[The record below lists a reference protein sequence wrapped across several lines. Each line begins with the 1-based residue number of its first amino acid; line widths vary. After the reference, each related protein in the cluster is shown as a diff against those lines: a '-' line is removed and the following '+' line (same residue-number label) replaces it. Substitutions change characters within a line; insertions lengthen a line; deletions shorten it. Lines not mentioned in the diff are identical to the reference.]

1 MKPKP
6 FAHKTENTYRFLTFA
21 ERLGNVNI
29 DIIHRIDR
37 TACYDEEVETYFY
50 EGLQKWRELNLT
62 EHFGKFYKEVVGKC
76 QSFNQ
81 LVYHQKEIV
90 LSLKS
95 HLQIKHSL
103 AYQPLLDLV
112 VQLARD
118 LQTDFYPNFKDFFLA
133 ITAILETQDT
143 ELLEWAFTALSY
155 LYKYLWRLMVKDMP
169 NIYSLYSTL
178 LAHHK
183 SHIRNFAA
191 ESFTFLMRKVSD
203 EDTLFNLMFLDLGK
217 YPTKAE
223 GVGQLLFEMCKGV
236 RNMFHSCTS
245 KAVRAI
251 LKKLGPVTETE
262 AQLPWHLV
270 AEALRQMVRASAAY
284 VYKDHFGV
292 FWECL
297 QEALLELQDRVSKAP
312 SSDGSDQMERLLQ
325 VYLILVRH
333 ASGSKIGQPEAIC
346 TTILQTL
353 DIPDLSTSCR
363 KVLLEVIAALV
374 LGENVSLPETLVRKS
389 VEKTF
394 ASGFERRLIF
404 DFSGGM
410 FSMKQFEQIFLPT
423 LLEYVENCFLA
434 DEAAAKEEALAI
446 LAKLILNKAP
456 PPTMGSMAIEK
467 YPLTFKAK
475 SLAPRTRQKRT
486 KTGAESEQLLVLG
499 HVLSQIQ
506 LPPSAET
513 GSLSHLWA
521 ALVVLPHLRPMER
534 EKIVPLVTELIDSFF
549 AASSSPESVG
559 KEELF
564 VLCQAVNTLLSLEES
579 SEILQLVPVERVKK
593 LLETFP
599 AEPSV
604 LLLADLYYQRLSLL
618 GCSEPLAEETLMSLF
633 VSLQPNISAG
643 VSKIRLLTIRIL
655 NHFKVQ
661 LPEAME
667 VDGIGE
673 HQSIFATLLQSEL
686 VPATVNDYREKL
698 LHLRKLR
705 HDLVQASIPDGP
717 LHEVPLRYLLSM
729 LYINFSVL
737 WDPVIELIASYA
749 NEMENKMFWKVYYE
763 HLEKA
768 ATRAEK
774 ELQNDFRDKR
784 LRSKVVEKTK
794 MGDVDTL
801 YHEQLEQRT
810 DCRERLDHTNFRFLL
825 WKALAKFPE
834 RVEPRS
840 RELSP
845 LFLRFI
851 SNEYYPADHQ
861 VAPTQD
867 LLKKGDA
874 ASEEEKEEGAAAEGN
889 EGAANG
895 EELPDETVVLG
906 FQKKK
911 TRRAAAKQLI
921 AHLQVFSKFSNP
933 RSLYLES
940 QLYELYLQLLLH
952 PEQDVQKMALECI
965 MTYKHPHILPY
976 KENLQRLLE
985 DKSFKEEIVHFSISE
1000 ENTIVKTA
1008 HRADLFSVLLRIL
1021 YGRMKNK
1028 TGSKTQG
1035 KSASGTRMSIV
1046 LRFLA
1051 GSSSEEVHMFLDLLF
1066 EPVKHFKNGPCH
1078 SAVLRAVED
1087 LDLSRV
1093 IPLGRQHGVFNSLE
1107 LVLKNIGHLASP
1119 YLSEILQILLC
1130 MTATVS
1136 HALQQ
1141 REKIQLRVI
1150 NPLKHLRRLGLK
1162 LIDEFFSEQETYNFS
1177 TDEIDAVF
1185 QGAIWPQ
1192 ITRLASESQYSPTLL
1207 LKLIHTWSKNPR
1219 YFPLL
1224 AKQKPGE
1231 PEYDILSNVFAVLSA
1246 KIMSE
1251 VTASVVMDIAD
1262 NLLNT
1267 PDFEPTDTVSELSV
1281 TGCVYTEITENVDES
1296 ITVGGRLMLPQVPAI
1311 LKYLSR
1317 TMVNVE
1323 KVRKKKYRA
1332 QVSKELSILSRISK
1346 FMKDKEQSSVL
1357 ITLLLPFL
1365 HRSNIVEDTE
1375 IDILVTIQNLLKN
1388 CLEPT
1393 SFLKPLSR
1401 LFSVIQSK
1409 MSRQMLCTVFKTLSD
1424 YDSRLEYITEVVK
1437 LNAFDQRHL
1446 DDINF
1451 DVRLSA
1457 FQKITSRIK
1466 EMETVDIAFLIPVMH
1481 NCFYTLQL
1489 KDMALSDSA
1498 SLCLTTII
1506 HRLAAADVTEAQ
1518 YREVIQRTLLETLRK
1533 GLKNPAESIQ
1543 QEYTTLL
1550 SCLIQTFPNHPEFK
1564 DLVQLSDFNDP
1575 EMDFFENMKHIQIHR
1590 RARALKKLGKR
1601 LTEGKFV
1608 LSSKS
1613 LQNYIMPYATTPI
1626 FDEKMLKHEN
1636 ITTASMELIGA
1647 ICRHLTW
1654 PGYMYYLKFFI
1665 HVLHTGQ
1672 INQKLGV
1679 SLLVI
1684 VLEAFHFDHE
1694 TLEKQMEK
1702 IQSEENAMEV
1712 DVPTEQEPMEV
1723 DPPSEEGKKE
1733 EEEEKGPRPCEA
1745 GESLPG
1751 PAPEISA
1758 PEISAPE
1765 TSAPETSAPETS
1777 APETSA
1783 PEISAPETSAPEPE
1797 EGLQVL
1803 PGLPKS
1809 KQELECLVKQIHK
1822 TINSSVLPKLHK
1834 CLSATTKREEEHK
1847 LIKSKVVNDE
1857 EIVRIPLAFAMVK
1870 LMQSLPQE
1878 VMEAN
1883 LPSILLKVCTL
1894 LRNRAQEIRDVARN
1908 TLTKIIETL
1917 GVHYLQYILKEL
1929 QSTLVRGYQVHVL
1942 TFTVYILLKGLAN
1955 SLKVGE
1961 LDPCLDIMIGIFNHE
1976 LFGSVAEEKEV
1987 KGIISKVMEARRS
2000 KSYDSYEIL
2009 GRFVGKDQVTKLI
2022 LPLKEILQ
2030 NTTSLKLARK
2040 VHEALRRIVAGL
2052 IVNAGMTAE
2061 CVLLLGHGLISENL
2075 PLLTEKERSQAE
2087 PLPDPRLPP
2096 QSCLLLPPT
2105 PSRGGP
2111 KAAVSRRTNM
2121 HILVEAGL
2129 RLLHMSLKRSKV
2141 NSSDERVLEM
2151 LDPFTSLLIDCLK
2164 SRDAKVITGAL
2175 QSLIWVLK
2183 FPLPSVTK
2191 NSEKLTKQLF
2201 LLLKDYA
2208 RLGAARGQNFHLVV
2222 NCFKC
2227 MTFLVKKVKCHKI
2240 TERQLQVLLAYA
2252 EEDIY
2257 DSSRQATAFGLLKAI
2272 LSRKLMVPEID
2283 DVMKKVS
2290 QFAITGQSEPVRVQ
2304 CRQVYLK
2311 YLLDYP
2317 IGTKL
2322 KSNLEFMLAQLN
2334 YDYEAGRESA
2344 LEMIAHLF
2352 ETFPQGLLHENC
2364 GLFFVPLCLMMIND
2378 NSAKCKRMASMAIK
2392 LLLTKVSLEDKDLM
2406 YVLVA
2411 KWFGSQKSLQ
2421 KRLAAQTCGLFV
2433 EAEGPAFERR
2443 FATVLPVIEREL
2455 EPSQLRDLIEETD
2468 EKASDRLLFGF
2479 LILITK
2485 LIKESNFLQLTKYP
2499 ESLNNIWSHIQTHL
2513 SHPHS
2518 WVWLT
2523 SAQIFGLLF
2532 ASCKPEDLI
2541 KRWAA
2546 QQSKKKQSGPV
2557 AINFLTKDLDH
2568 KMKRL
2573 ALAFCFQLQSKFLD
2587 MSLGEQ
2593 IVKNLLFVAKVIYLL
2608 VLHAAEKEQAPEET
2622 GEAAAPETSQAASSE
2637 EGAGRSEEAPDNE
2650 NEAAGSAEKAG
2661 AEEELGRPANL
2672 FWLIHKLSVM
2682 AKREAAYSPKNPL
2695 KRTCIFKFLGALAL
2709 DLGPDKVRPFLPMI
2723 LAPLFRELNSTYSE
2737 QDPSLKNL
2745 SQEILELL
2753 KKMVGLEAFSLA
2765 FASVQKRARDK
2776 RALRLRRKAMQFVT
2790 NPDIAAKKKMKKHK
2804 NKSEA
2809 KKRKIEFLR
2818 PGYKAKRPRSQG
2830 LRDLAM
2836 VE

>member
-37 TACYDEEVETYFY
+37 TASYDEEVETYFY

-62 EHFGKFYKEVVGKC
+62 EHFGKFYKEVAGKC

-81 LVYHQKEIV
+81 LVYHQSEIV
-90 LSLKS
+90 LSLKT

-143 ELLEWAFTALSY
+143 ELLEWAFTSLSY

-183 SHIRNFAA
+183 PHIRNFAA

-203 EDTLFNLMFLDLGK
+203 QDSLFNLMFLDLGTH
-217 YPTKAE
+217 PTKVE

-236 RNMFHSCTS
+236 RNMFHSCAS
-245 KAVRAI
+245 KAIRVI
-251 LKKLGPVTETE
+251 LRKLGPVTETR
-262 AQLPWHLV
+262 AQLPWDLV
-270 AEALRQMVRASAAY
+270 AEALRQMVKSSATY

-297 QEALLELQDRVSKAP
+297 QESLLELQEKMSKP
-312 SSDGSDQMERLLQ
+312 RGLGGSDQMEKLLQ
-325 VYLILVRH
+325 TYLILVRH
-333 ASGSKIGQPEAIC
+333 ASGSKVAQPEVVC
-346 TTILQTL
+346 TVILQTF
-353 DIPDLSTSCR
+353 DIPGLSRSCC
-363 KVLLEVIAALV
+363 KTLLEVISALA
-374 LGENVSLPETLVRKS
+374 LGENVSLPETLIRKT

-394 ASGFERRLIF
+394 ESGYERSLIF
-404 DFSGGM
+404 DFSRGM
-410 FSMKQFEQIFLPT
+410 FAMKQFEQLVLPT
-423 LLEYVENCFLA
+423 FLEYVENCFLA
-434 DEAAAKEEALAI
+434 DDDAARDEALAI

-456 PPTMGSMAIEK
+456 PPTVGSMAIEK
-467 YPLTFKAK
+467 YPLTFKAR
-475 SLAPRTRQKRT
+475 LVGPRTRQKKTRT
-486 KTGAESEQLLVLG
+486 NGEAEPLPVLC
-499 HVLSQIQ
+499 HVLSLIQ
-506 LPPSAET
+506 SPPNREAAA
-513 GSLSHLWA
+513 LSGPWA

-534 EKIVPLVTELIDSFF
+534 DNIVPLVTRFIDFFF
-549 AASSSPESVG
+549 AGIAEGSVG
-559 KEELF
+559 KGELF
-564 VLCQAVNTLLSLEES
+564 VLCQAINTLLSLEES
-579 SEILQLVPVERVKK
+579 SEILHLVPVERVKK

-599 AEPSV
+599 EEPSV
-604 LLLADLYYQRLSLL
+604 LLLADLYYQRLSLF
-618 GCSEPLAEETLMSLF
+618 GCKEPLAEETLMSLF
-633 VSLQPNISAG
+633 VSLHANISTG

-661 LPEAME
+661 LPKAME
-667 VDGIGE
+667 IDEIGE
-673 HQSIFATLLQSEL
+673 HQSIFATLLQAEL

-705 HDLVQASIPDGP
+705 HDLVQASIPNGP

-729 LYINFSVL
+729 LYINFSAL
-737 WDPVIELIASYA
+737 WDPVIELIISHA
-749 NEMENKMFWKVYYE
+749 NEMENKVFWKVYYE
-763 HLEKA
+763 HLERA

-774 ELQNDFRDKR
+774 ELQNDSRDKH
-784 LRSKVVEKTK
+784 LRDKGGEKIGT
-794 MGDVDTL
+794 GDVSAL

-867 LLKKGDA
+867 LLKKGSA
-874 ASEEEKEEGAAAEGN
+874 ALEEEKEEGAPAEGD
-889 EGAANG
+889 EGAVDG
-895 EELPDETVVLG
+895 EDLADETVVLG
-906 FQKKK
+906 FPKKK

-921 AHLQVFSKFSNP
+921 AHLQVFSKFLNP

-952 PEQDVQKMALECI
+952 PEQDVQKIALECI

-985 DKSFKEEIVHFSISE
+985 DKNFKEEIVHFSISE
-1000 ENTIVKTA
+1000 ENTIVKKA

-1051 GSSSEEVHMFLDLLF
+1051 GSSPEEVHMFLDLLF
-1066 EPVKHFKNGPCH
+1066 EPVKHFKNGACL
-1078 SAVLRAVED
+1078 SAVLQAVED

-1107 LVLKNIGHLASP
+1107 LVLRNIGHLVSP

-1136 HALQQ
+1136 HALQH
-1141 REKIQLRVI
+1141 REKVQLRVI
-1150 NPLKHLRRLGLK
+1150 NPLKNLRRLGLK
-1162 LIDEFFSEQETYNFS
+1162 LLDEFFSEQESYNFS
-1177 TDEIDAVF
+1177 TEEIDAVF
-1185 QGAIWPQ
+1185 HGAVWPQ
-1192 ITRLASESQYSPTLL
+1192 VTRLVSESQYSPTLL

-1224 AKQKPGE
+1224 AKQKPGD
-1231 PEYDILSNVFAVLSA
+1231 PECDILKNVFAVLSA
-1246 KIMSE
+1246 RFMSE
-1251 VTASVVMDIAD
+1251 ATASVVMDIAD
-1262 NLLNT
+1262 NLLNI
-1267 PDFEPTDTVSELSV
+1267 PDFEPTDTVSNLTV

-1296 ITVGGRLMLPQVPAI
+1296 ITLGGRLMLPQVPTI
-1311 LKYLSR
+1311 LQYLSR

-1365 HRSNIVEDTE
+1365 HRSNIAEDTE
-1375 IDILVTIQNLLKN
+1375 IDILVTVQNLLKN
-1388 CLEPT
+1388 CHDPA
-1393 SFLKPLSR
+1393 SFLKPLSK
-1401 LFSVIQSK
+1401 LFSVIQNK
-1409 MSRQMLCTVFKTLSD
+1409 MSRQMLCTAFQTLSD
-1424 YDSRLEYITEVVK
+1424 YESGLEYITEVVK

-1451 DVRLSA
+1451 DVRLST
-1457 FQKITSRIK
+1457 FQKITSYIK
-1466 EMETVDIAFLIPVMH
+1466 EMETVDITYLVPVMH

-1498 SLCLTTII
+1498 SLCLTSII
-1506 HRLAAADVTEAQ
+1506 HRLSAPDVSEAQ
-1518 YREVIQRTLLETLRK
+1518 YREVIHCILLENLRK
-1533 GLKNPAESIQ
+1533 GLKSPTESIQ

-1601 LTEGKFV
+1601 LTEGKIV

-1647 ICRHLTW
+1647 ICRHLSW
-1654 PGYMYYLKFFI
+1654 PGYMYYLKYFI

-1679 SLLVI
+1679 SLLVT

-1702 IQSEENAMEV
+1702 IQNEENDMEV
-1712 DVPTEQEPMEV
+1712 DVPAEHEAMEL
-1723 DPPSEEGKKE
+1723 DHPSEEEKEKE
-1733 EEEEKGPRPCEA
+1733 EEERRKNLSEA
-1745 GESLPG
+1745 AKDLPG
-1751 PAPEISA
+1751 PVPESSA
-1758 PEISAPE
+1758 AEPKDSA
-1765 TSAPETSAPETS
+1765 
-1777 APETSA
+1777 
-1783 PEISAPETSAPEPE
+1783 
-1797 EGLQVL
+1797 QVFS
-1803 PGLPKS
+1803 GLPKS
-1809 KQELECLVKQIHK
+1809 RAELENLIKQIHK
-1822 TINSSVLPKLHK
+1822 TITSSILPKLHK

-1870 LMQSLPQE
+1870 LMQSLPQG

-1894 LRNRAQEIRDVARN
+1894 LRNRAQEIRDVSRN

-1929 QSTLVRGYQVHVL
+1929 QTTLVRGYQVHVL
-1942 TFTVYILLKGLAN
+1942 TFTIYILLKGLAG

-1961 LDPCLDIMIGIFNHE
+1961 LDPCLDIMIGVFNHE

-2009 GRFVGKDQVTKLI
+2009 GKFVGKDQVTKLI
-2022 LPLKEILQ
+2022 LPLKEVLQ
-2030 NTTSLKLARK
+2030 STTSLKLARK

-2052 IVNAGMTAE
+2052 IANEDMTAE
-2061 CVLLLGHGLISENL
+2061 AILLLSYGLVSENL
-2075 PLLTEKERSQAE
+2075 PLLTEKEKIQAE
-2087 PLPDPRLPP
+2087 LPPDPRLPP
-2096 QSCLLLPPT
+2096 KSCLLLPPT
-2105 PSRGGP
+2105 PSRGGQ
-2111 KAAVSRRTNM
+2111 KASVSRRTNM
-2121 HILVEAGL
+2121 HIFVESGL

-2141 NSSDERVLEM
+2141 NSSDEHVLEM
-2151 LDPFTSLLIDCLK
+2151 LDPFTPLLIDCLK

-2183 FPLPSVTK
+2183 FPLPSIVK

-2208 RLGAARGQNFHLVV
+2208 RLGAAKGQNFHLVV

-2227 MTFLVKKVKCHKI
+2227 VTILVKKVKSYKI
-2240 TERQLQVLLAYA
+2240 TEKQLQVLLAYA

-2311 YLLDYP
+2311 YILDYP
-2317 IGTKL
+2317 IGSKL

-2378 NSAKCKRMASMAIK
+2378 NSAKCKKMASMAIK
-2392 LLLTKVSLEDKDLM
+2392 LLLSKVSLENKDLM
-2406 YVLVA
+2406 YVLVV

-2433 EAEGPAFERR
+2433 EAEGVAFERR
-2443 FATVLPVIEREL
+2443 FGTVLPVIEKEL

-2479 LILITK
+2479 LTLITK
-2485 LIKESNFLQLTKYP
+2485 LIKESNFLQLTKHP
-2499 ESLNNIWSHIQTHL
+2499 ESLNNIWSHIQSHL

-2532 ASCKPEDLI
+2532 ASCKPEELI
-2541 KRWAA
+2541 KRWAT
-2546 QQSKKKQSGPV
+2546 QKSEKKQSGPV
-2557 AINFLTKDLDH
+2557 AINFLTKDLDQ

-2573 ALAFCFQLQSKFLD
+2573 ALAFCYQLQSKFLD
-2587 MSLGEQ
+2587 QSLGEQ

-2608 VLHAAEKEQAPEET
+2608 VLHAEEKKSASEENVEASAPEMSQTAGCEEDA
-2622 GEAAAPETSQAASSE
+2622 GPAQEASN
-2637 EGAGRSEEAPDNE
+2637 DE
-2650 NEAAGSAEKAG
+2650 NEAAGTEEKAG
-2661 AEEELGRPANL
+2661 AEAEQGRPANL
-2672 FWLIHKLSVM
+2672 FWLIHKLSIM

-2695 KRTCIFKFLGALAL
+2695 KRTCIFKFLGALAI

-2765 FASVQKRARDK
+2765 FASVQKRAREK
-2776 RALRLRRKAMQFVT
+2776 RALRIKRKALQFVT

-2818 PGYKAKRPRSQG
+2818 PGYKAKRQRSHG
-2830 LRDLAM
+2830 LRDLAI

>member
-6 FAHKTENTYRFLTFA
+6 FAHKSENTYRFLTFA

-37 TACYDEEVETYFY
+37 TASYDEEVETYFY

-81 LVYHQKEIV
+81 LVYHQSEIV
-90 LSLKS
+90 LSLKT

-143 ELLEWAFTALSY
+143 ELLEWAFTSLSY
-155 LYKYLWRLMVKDMP
+155 LYKYLWKLMVKDMP

-183 SHIRNFAA
+183 LHIRNFAA

-203 EDTLFNLMFLDLGK
+203 QDSLFNLMFLDLGK
-217 YPTKAE
+217 HPTKVE

-236 RNMFHSCTS
+236 RNMFHSCAS
-245 KAVRAI
+245 KAIKII
-251 LKKLGPVTETE
+251 LRKLGPVTETK
-262 AQLPWHLV
+262 AQLPWELV
-270 AEALRQMVRASAAY
+270 AEALRQMVKSSAAF
-284 VYKDHFGV
+284 VYKDHFGM

-297 QEALLELQDRVSKAP
+297 QESLLELQDKMSKP
-312 SSDGSDQMERLLQ
+312 HSPGGSDQMERLLQ
-325 VYLILVRH
+325 TYLILVRH
-333 ASGSKIGQPEAIC
+333 ASGSKVAQPEAVC
-346 TTILQTL
+346 TIILQTF
-353 DIPDLSTSCR
+353 DISGLSTSCH
-363 KVLLEVIAALV
+363 KTLLEVISALV
-374 LGENVSLPETLVRKS
+374 LGENVSLPEALIRKT
-389 VEKTF
+389 VQKTF
-394 ASGFERRLIF
+394 ESGFERRLIF
-404 DFSGGM
+404 DFSRGV
-410 FSMKQFEQIFLPT
+410 FAMKQFEQLFLPT
-423 LLEYVENCFLA
+423 FLEYVESCFLA
-434 DEAAAKEEALAI
+434 DDDAARDEALAI

-456 PPTMGSMAIEK
+456 PPTVGSMAIEK
-467 YPLTFKAK
+467 YPLTFKARPVG
-475 SLAPRTRQKRT
+475 PRTRQKKTRT
-486 KTGAESEQLLVLG
+486 GGEVEQQSVLG
-499 HVLSQIQ
+499 HVLSLIR
-506 LPPSAET
+506 LPPST
-513 GSLSHLWA
+513 GAVSLCRPWA
-521 ALVVLPHLRPMER
+521 AFVVLPHLRPMET
-534 EKIVPLVTELIDSFF
+534 ENIVPLVTRFIDSTF
-549 AASSSPESVG
+549 AAIDEGSIG
-559 KEELF
+559 KGDLF
-564 VLCQAVNTLLSLEES
+564 VLCQAISALLSLEAS
-579 SEILQLVPVERVKK
+579 SEILQLVPVERVKN
-593 LLETFP
+593 LLEMLP
-599 AEPSV
+599 EEPSV
-604 LLLADLYYQRLSLL
+604 LLLADLYYQRLSLF
-618 GCSEPLAEETLMSLF
+618 GCKEPLAEETLMSLF
-633 VSLQPNISAG
+633 VNLQANISTG

-661 LPEAME
+661 LPEAMQD
-667 VDGIGE
+667 DGIGG
-673 HQSIFATLLQSEL
+673 HQSIFATLLQAEL

-705 HDLVQASIPDGP
+705 HDLVQASIPTGP

-729 LYINFSVL
+729 LYINFSAL
-737 WDPVIELIASYA
+737 WDPVIELIASHA
-749 NEMENKMFWKVYYE
+749 NEMENKAFWKVYYE
-763 HLEKA
+763 HLERA

-774 ELQNDFRDKR
+774 ELQNDSRDKH
-784 LRSKVVEKTK
+784 LRDKGGEKMET
-794 MGDVDTL
+794 GDVGSL
-801 YHEQLEQRT
+801 YHEQLEHRT

-867 LLKKGDA
+867 LLKRGSVA
-874 ASEEEKEEGAAAEGN
+874 PEEEREEGTPVEGD
-889 EGAANG
+889 EGAVDG
-895 EELPDETVVLG
+895 EDLADETVVLG
-906 FQKKK
+906 FRKKK

-952 PEQDVQKMALECI
+952 PEQDVQKIALECI

-1000 ENTIVKTA
+1000 GNTIVKTA

-1051 GSSSEEVHMFLDLLF
+1051 GSLPEEVHMFLDLLF
-1066 EPVKHFKNGPCH
+1066 EPVKHFRNGPCH
-1078 SAVLRAVED
+1078 SAVLQAVED

-1107 LVLKNIGHLASP
+1107 LVLKNIGHLVSP

-1141 REKIQLRVI
+1141 REKVQLRVI
-1150 NPLKHLRRLGLK
+1150 NPLKNLRRLGLK
-1162 LIDEFFSEQETYNFS
+1162 LVDEFFSEQESYNFS
-1177 TDEIDAVF
+1177 AEEIDAVF
-1185 QGAIWPQ
+1185 QGAVWPQ

-1231 PEYDILSNVFAVLSA
+1231 PEYDILNNVFAVLSA

-1251 VTASVVMDIAD
+1251 ATASVVMDIAD
-1262 NLLNT
+1262 SLLNM
-1267 PDFEPTDTVSELSV
+1267 PDFEPTGTVSSLTV
-1281 TGCVYTEITENVDES
+1281 TGCVYTEITDNVDES
-1296 ITVGGRLMLPQVPAI
+1296 ITLGGRLMLPQVPAI
-1311 LKYLSR
+1311 LQYLSR
-1317 TMVNVE
+1317 SMVNVE

-1365 HRSNIVEDTE
+1365 HRSNIAEDTE
-1375 IDILVTIQNLLKN
+1375 VDILVTIQNLLKN
-1388 CLEPT
+1388 CHNPS

-1401 LFSVIQSK
+1401 LFSVIQNK
-1409 MSRQMLCTVFKTLSD
+1409 MSRQMLCTVFQTLSD
-1424 YDSRLEYITEVVK
+1424 YESGLEYITEVVK

-1457 FQKITSRIK
+1457 FQKITSYIK
-1466 EMETVDIAFLIPVMH
+1466 EMETVDVTYLAPVMH

-1498 SLCLTTII
+1498 SLCLTSII
-1506 HRLAAADVTEAQ
+1506 HRLAAPDVREAQ
-1518 YREVIQRTLLETLRK
+1518 YREVIQRTLLENLRK
-1533 GLKNPAESIQ
+1533 GLKSPTESIQ

-1550 SCLIQTFPNHPEFK
+1550 SCLIQTFPTHPEFK
-1564 DLVQLSDFNDP
+1564 DLVQLSDFSDP

-1601 LTEGKFV
+1601 LMEGKMV

-1647 ICRHLTW
+1647 ICRHLSW
-1654 PGYMYYLKFFI
+1654 PGYMYYLKYFI

-1679 SLLVI
+1679 SLLVT

-1702 IQSEENAMEV
+1702 IQNEESAMEV
-1712 DVPTEQEPMEV
+1712 DVPAEHEAMEL
-1723 DPPSEEGKKE
+1723 DHTSEEEKEKE
-1733 EEEEKGPRPCEA
+1733 EEQQRKSLSEA
-1745 GESLPG
+1745 DENLPG
-1751 PAPEISA
+1751 LAPEASA
-1758 PEISAPE
+1758 A
-1765 TSAPETSAPETS
+1765 
-1777 APETSA
+1777 
-1783 PEISAPETSAPEPE
+1783 EPE
-1797 EGLQVL
+1797 DGALVFS
-1803 PGLPKS
+1803 GLPKS
-1809 KQELECLVKQIHK
+1809 KEELENLIQQIHK
-1822 TINSSVLPKLHK
+1822 TVTSSILPKLHK

-1857 EIVRIPLAFAMVK
+1857 EIVRVPLAFAMVR
-1870 LMQSLPQE
+1870 LMQSLPQV

-1929 QSTLVRGYQVHVL
+1929 QTTLVRGYQVHVL
-1942 TFTVYILLKGLAN
+1942 TFTIYILLKGLAS

-1961 LDPCLDIMIGIFNHE
+1961 LDPCLDIMIGVFNHE

-2009 GRFVGKDQVTKLI
+2009 GKFVGKNQVTKLI
-2022 LPLKEILQ
+2022 LPLKEVLQ
-2030 NTTSLKLARK
+2030 STTSLKLARK

-2052 IVNAGMTAE
+2052 IANEEMTAE
-2061 CVLLLGHGLISENL
+2061 SILLLSYGLISENL
-2075 PLLTEKERSQAE
+2075 PLLTEKEKSHTE
-2087 PLPDPRLPP
+2087 PPPDPRLPP

-2105 PSRGGP
+2105 PSRGGQ
-2111 KAAVSRRTNM
+2111 KAAVSRQTNM
-2121 HILVEAGL
+2121 HIFVESGL

-2141 NSSDERVLEM
+2141 NSSDEHALEM
-2151 LDPFTSLLIDCLK
+2151 LDPFTPLLIDCLK

-2183 FPLPSVTK
+2183 FPLPSIAE

-2208 RLGAARGQNFHLVV
+2208 RLGAAKGQNFHLVV

-2227 MTFLVKKVKCHKI
+2227 VTILVKKVKSYKI
-2240 TERQLQVLLAYA
+2240 TEKQLQVLLAYA

-2257 DSSRQATAFGLLKAI
+2257 DTSRQATAFGLLKAI

-2311 YLLDYP
+2311 YILDYP
-2317 IGTKL
+2317 IGSKL

-2378 NSAKCKRMASMAIK
+2378 NSTKCKRMASMAIK
-2392 LLLTKVSLEDKDLM
+2392 LLLSKVSLENKDLM
-2406 YVLVA
+2406 YVLVL

-2433 EAEGPAFERR
+2433 EAEGVAFERR
-2443 FATVLPVIEREL
+2443 FGTVLPVIEREL

-2479 LILITK
+2479 LTLITK
-2485 LIKESNFLQLTKYP
+2485 LIKESNFLQLTKHP
-2499 ESLNNIWSHIQTHL
+2499 ESLNNIWNHIQSHL

-2532 ASCKPEDLI
+2532 ASCKPEELI

-2546 QQSKKKQSGPV
+2546 QKSEKKQSGPV
-2557 AINFLTKDLDH
+2557 AINFLTRDLDQ

-2573 ALAFCFQLQSKFLD
+2573 ALAFCCQLQSKFLD
-2587 MSLGEQ
+2587 QSLGEQ

-2608 VLHAAEKEQAPEET
+2608 ALHAEEKKGASEENVEAP
-2622 GEAAAPETSQAASSE
+2622 APETSQAASQT
-2637 EGAGRSEEAPDNE
+2637 GGGKGDAGQAEEASDGE
-2650 NEAAGSAEKAG
+2650 GEAAGTEEKAG
-2661 AEEELGRPANL
+2661 TEEEQDRPANL
-2672 FWLIHKLSVM
+2672 YWLIHKLSIM

-2695 KRTCIFKFLGALAL
+2695 KRTCVFKFLGALAI
-2709 DLGPDKVRPFLPMI
+2709 DLGPAKVRPFLPMI

-2765 FASVQKRARDK
+2765 FASVQKRAREK
-2776 RALRLRRKAMQFVT
+2776 RALRIRRKALQFVT
-2790 NPDIAAKKKMKKHK
+2790 NPDVAAKKKMKKHK

-2809 KKRKIEFLR
+2809 KKRKIESLR
-2818 PGYKAKRPRSQG
+2818 PGYKAKRQRSHG

>member
-37 TACYDEEVETYFY
+37 TGSYDEEVETYFY

-90 LSLKS
+90 QSLKT
-95 HLQIKHSL
+95 HLQIRHSL

-143 ELLEWAFTALSY
+143 ELLEWAFTSLSY

-169 NIYSLYSTL
+169 DIYSLYSTL

-183 SHIRNFAA
+183 PHIRNFAA

-203 EDTLFNLMFLDLGK
+203 QDSLFNLMFLDLGNH
-217 YPTKAE
+217 PTKVE

-236 RNMFHSCTS
+236 RNMFHSCAS
-245 KAVRAI
+245 KAIKVI
-251 LKKLGPVTETE
+251 LRKLGPVTETKT
-262 AQLPWHLV
+262 QLPWDLV
-270 AEALRQMVRASAAY
+270 AGALRQMVKSSAAY

-297 QEALLELQDRVSKAP
+297 QESLLELQEKMAKSRGS
-312 SSDGSDQMERLLQ
+312 GRSDQMERLLQ
-325 VYLILVRH
+325 IYLILVRH
-333 ASGSKIGQPEAIC
+333 ASGSKVAQPEGVC
-346 TTILQTL
+346 TIILQTFS
-353 DIPDLSTSCR
+353 IPGLSTSCR
-363 KVLLEVIAALV
+363 KTLLEVISALA
-374 LGENVSLPETLVRKS
+374 LGENVSLPETLVRKTI
-389 VEKTF
+389 EKTF
-394 ASGFERRLIF
+394 ESGFERRLIF
-404 DFSGGM
+404 DFSKVM
-410 FSMKQFEQIFLPT
+410 FTMKQFEQLFLPT
-423 LLEYVENCFLA
+423 FLEYVENCFLT
-434 DEAAAKEEALAI
+434 DDDAAKDEALAI

-456 PPTMGSMAIEK
+456 PPTIGSMAIEK
-467 YPLTFKAK
+467 YPLIFKARPMG
-475 SLAPRTRQKRT
+475 PRTRQKKTRT
-486 KTGAESEQLLVLG
+486 TGELEQLPVLG
-499 HVLSQIQ
+499 HILSLLQ
-506 LPPSAET
+506 LPVNRGTSA
-513 GSLSHLWA
+513 SLSCPWA
-521 ALVVLPHLRPMER
+521 ALVVLPHLRPMEK
-534 EKIVPLVTELIDSFF
+534 ENLVPLVTKFIDSFF
-549 AASSSPESVG
+549 AAVDEGSIG
-559 KEELF
+559 KGDFF
-564 VLCQAVNTLLSLEES
+564 VLCQAVNALLSLEES
-579 SEILQLVPVERVKK
+579 SKILQLVPVERVKK
-593 LLETFP
+593 MLEMFP
-599 AEPSV
+599 VEPSV
-604 LLLADLYYQRLSLL
+604 LLLADLYYQRLSLF
-618 GCSEPLAEETLMSLF
+618 GCKEPLSEENLMSLF
-633 VSLQPNISAG
+633 VNLQANISTG
-643 VSKIRLLTIRIL
+643 VSKIRLLTLRIL
-655 NHFKVQ
+655 NHFEVE
-661 LPEAME
+661 LPAAVED
-667 VDGIGE
+667 DGLGE
-673 HQSIFATLLQSEL
+673 HQSIFATLLQAEL

-705 HDLVQASIPDGP
+705 HDLVQASIPNGP

-729 LYINFSVL
+729 LYINFSAL
-737 WDPVIELIASYA
+737 WDPVIELIASHA
-749 NEMENKMFWKVYYE
+749 NEMENKEFWKVYYE
-763 HLEKA
+763 HLERA

-774 ELQNDFRDKR
+774 ELQTDSRDKHFRDKG
-784 LRSKVVEKTK
+784 VEKTGA
-794 MGDVDTL
+794 GDVGAL

-851 SNEYYPADHQ
+851 NNEYYPADHQ
-861 VAPTQD
+861 IAPTQD
-867 LLKKGDA
+867 LLKKGTA
-874 ASEEEKEEGAAAEGN
+874 ASEEEREEGSPV
-889 EGAANG
+889 EGAKGAG
-895 EELPDETVVLG
+895 EEEELADDTVVLG

-921 AHLQVFSKFSNP
+921 AHLQVFSKFLNP

-940 QLYELYLQLLLH
+940 QLYDLYLQLLLH
-952 PEQDVQKMALECI
+952 PEQDVQKIALECI

-1051 GSSSEEVHMFLDLLF
+1051 GSSPEEVHMFLDLLF
-1066 EPVKHFKNGPCH
+1066 EPVKHFRNGPCH
-1078 SAVLRAVED
+1078 SAVLQAVQD

-1107 LVLKNIGHLASP
+1107 LVLKNIGHLISP
-1119 YLSEILQILLC
+1119 YLPEILQILLC

-1136 HALQQ
+1136 HILHQ
-1141 REKIQLRVI
+1141 REKVQLRVI
-1150 NPLKHLRRLGLK
+1150 NPLKNLRRLGLK
-1162 LIDEFFSEQETYNFS
+1162 LVDEFFSEQESYDFS
-1177 TDEIDAVF
+1177 TEEIDAVF
-1185 QGAIWPQ
+1185 QGAVWPQ

-1224 AKQKPGE
+1224 AKQKPGD
-1231 PEYDILSNVFAVLSA
+1231 PEYDILKNVFAVLST
-1246 KIMSE
+1246 KIISE
-1251 VTASVVMDIAD
+1251 TTASVVMDIAD
-1262 NLLNT
+1262 NLLNI
-1267 PDFEPTDTVSELSV
+1267 PDFEPTDTVSNLTV
-1281 TGCVYTEITENVDES
+1281 TGCVYTEITENIDES
-1296 ITVGGRLMLPQVPAI
+1296 ISLGGRLMLPQVPTI
-1311 LKYLSR
+1311 LQYLSR

-1323 KVRKKKYRA
+1323 KVKKKKYRA
-1332 QVSKELSILSRISK
+1332 QLSKELSILSRISK
-1346 FMKDKEQSSVL
+1346 FMKDKEQSSLL

-1365 HRSNIVEDTE
+1365 HRSNIAEDTE
-1375 IDILVTIQNLLKN
+1375 NDILVTVQNLLKN
-1388 CLEPT
+1388 CQDPT

-1409 MSRQMLCTVFKTLSD
+1409 MSRQMLCSVFQTLCD
-1424 YDSRLEYITEVVK
+1424 YESGLEYIAEVVK
-1437 LNAFDQRHL
+1437 LNAFEQKHL

-1451 DVRLSA
+1451 TVRLSA
-1457 FQKITSRIK
+1457 FQEITSYIK
-1466 EMETVDIAFLIPVMH
+1466 QMETVDITYLIPVMH

-1498 SLCLTTII
+1498 SQCLMSII
-1506 HRLAAADVTEAQ
+1506 HRLAAPDVTEPQ
-1518 YREVIQRTLLETLRK
+1518 YREVIQRTLLENLRR
-1533 GLKNPAESIQ
+1533 GLKSPTESIQ

-1550 SCLIQTFPNHPEFK
+1550 SCLIETFPNHPEFK
-1564 DLVQLSDFNDP
+1564 DLVQLSDFSDR

-1601 LTEGKFV
+1601 LMEGRIV

-1647 ICRHLTW
+1647 ICRHLSW
-1654 PGYMYYLKFFI
+1654 AGYMYYLKYFI
-1665 HVLHTGQ
+1665 HVLYTGQ

-1679 SLLVI
+1679 SLLVT

-1702 IQSEENAMEV
+1702 IKNEENAMEV
-1712 DVPTEQEPMEV
+1712 DVPLEHEAMEL
-1723 DPPSEEGKKE
+1723 DQTNEEEKE
-1733 EEEEKGPRPCEA
+1733 EEEEKKKNLFDASEGLAMEA
-1745 GESLPG
+1745 
-1751 PAPEISA
+1751 SA
-1758 PEISAPE
+1758 M
-1765 TSAPETSAPETS
+1765 
-1777 APETSA
+1777 
-1783 PEISAPETSAPEPE
+1783 EPE
-1797 EGLQVL
+1797 DVTQAFS
-1803 PGLPKS
+1803 GLPQNKE
-1809 KQELECLVKQIHK
+1809 ELENLIKQIHK
-1822 TINSSVLPKLHK
+1822 TITSSILPKLHK

-1870 LMQSLPQE
+1870 LMQSLPQG

-1929 QSTLVRGYQVHVL
+1929 QTTLVRGYQVHVL
-1942 TFTVYILLKGLAN
+1942 TFTIYILLKGLAS

-1961 LDPCLDIMIGIFNHE
+1961 LDPCLDIMIAVFNHE

-2009 GRFVGKDQVTKLI
+2009 GKFVGKDQVTKLI

-2030 NTTSLKLARK
+2030 STTSLKLARK

-2052 IVNAGMTAE
+2052 IANEEMTAE
-2061 CVLLLGHGLISENL
+2061 AILLLSYGLVSENL
-2075 PLLTEKERSQAE
+2075 PLLTEKEKSQAE
-2087 PLPDPRLPP
+2087 PPPDPRLPP
-2096 QSCLLLPPT
+2096 KSCLLLPPT
-2105 PSRGGP
+2105 PGRGGQ

-2121 HILVEAGL
+2121 HIFVECGL

-2141 NSSDERVLEM
+2141 NSSDEHVLEM
-2151 LDPFTSLLIDCLK
+2151 LDPFMSLLIDCLK

-2183 FPLPSVTK
+2183 FPLPSIGK

-2208 RLGAARGQNFHLVV
+2208 RLGAAKGQNFHLVV

-2227 MTFLVKKVKCHKI
+2227 VTILVKKVKCYKI
-2240 TERQLQVLLAYA
+2240 TEKQLQVLLAYA

-2311 YLLDYP
+2311 YILDYP
-2317 IGTKL
+2317 IGSKL

-2352 ETFPQGLLHENC
+2352 QTFPQGLLHENC

-2378 NSAKCKRMASMAIK
+2378 NSTKCKKMASMAIK
-2392 LLLTKVSLEDKDLM
+2392 LLLSKVSLENKDLM
-2406 YVLVA
+2406 YVLVV

-2433 EAEGPAFERR
+2433 ETEGAAFERR
-2443 FATVLPVIEREL
+2443 FGTVLPIIEREL

-2479 LILITK
+2479 LTLITK
-2485 LIKESNFLQLTKYP
+2485 LIKESNFLQLTKHP
-2499 ESLNNIWSHIQTHL
+2499 ESLNNIWSHIQSHL

-2532 ASCKPEDLI
+2532 ASCKPEELI
-2541 KRWAA
+2541 KKWAA
-2546 QQSKKKQSGPV
+2546 QKSKKKQSGPV
-2557 AINFLTKDLDH
+2557 AINFLTKELDQ

-2573 ALAFCFQLQSKFLD
+2573 ALAFCYQLQSKFLD
-2587 MSLGEQ
+2587 QSLGEQ

-2608 VLHAAEKEQAPEET
+2608 ALHKEEKEVPSEESVET
-2622 GEAAAPETSQAASSE
+2622 PGPETSQSAGPE
-2637 EGAGRSEEAPDNE
+2637 EGAGQAREASDDE
-2650 NEAAGSAEKAG
+2650 NEAAEEKVG
-2661 AEEELGRPANL
+2661 AEEDQGRPANL
-2672 FWLIHKLSVM
+2672 FWLIHKLSIM

-2695 KRTCIFKFLGALAL
+2695 KRTCVFKFLGALAI

-2765 FASVQKRARDK
+2765 FASVQKRAREK
-2776 RALRLRRKAMQFVT
+2776 RALRIKRKALQFVT

-2818 PGYKAKRPRSQG
+2818 PGYKAKRQRSHG

>member
-37 TACYDEEVETYFY
+37 TASYDEEVETYFY
-50 EGLQKWRELNLT
+50 EALQKWRELNLT

-143 ELLEWAFTALSY
+143 ELLEWAFTSLSY

-183 SHIRNFAA
+183 LHIRNFAA

-203 EDTLFNLMFLDLGK
+203 QDALLNLMFLDLGK
-217 YPTKAE
+217 HPTKVE

-236 RNMFHSCTS
+236 RNMFHSCAS
-245 KAVRAI
+245 KAVGVI
-251 LKKLGPVTETE
+251 LRKLGPVTETK

-270 AEALRQMVRASAAY
+270 AEALRQMVKSSAAY

-297 QEALLELQDRVSKAP
+297 QESLLELQDKMST
-312 SSDGSDQMERLLQ
+312 SCCSGGSDQMERLLQ
-325 VYLILVRH
+325 IYLILVRH

-363 KVLLEVIAALV
+363 KVLLEVISALV
-374 LGENVSLPETLVRKS
+374 LGENISLPETLIRKA

-394 ASGFERRLIF
+394 ESGFERRLIF
-404 DFSGGM
+404 DFSSGM
-410 FSMKQFEQIFLPT
+410 FSMKQFEQLFLPT

-434 DEAAAKEEALAI
+434 EDAAAKEEALAI

-467 YPLTFKAK
+467 YPLTFKARP
-475 SLAPRTRQKRT
+475 LGPRTRQKRT
-486 KTGAESEQLLVLG
+486 RTGSESEQLLVLG
-499 HVLSQIQ
+499 HILSQIQ
-506 LPPSAET
+506 LPPSTET

-534 EKIVPLVTELIDSFF
+534 EKMVPLVTRLIDSFF
-549 AASSSPESVG
+549 AASSNPGSVG
-559 KEELF
+559 KGELF
-564 VLCQAVNTLLSLEES
+564 VLCQAVNALLSLEES
-579 SEILQLVPVERVKK
+579 SEILQLIPVERVKK

-599 AEPSV
+599 EEPSV
-604 LLLADLYYQRLSLL
+604 LLLADLYYQRLSLF
-618 GCSEPLAEETLMSLF
+618 GCSEPLAEETLMSLY
-633 VSLQPNISAG
+633 VSLQANISAG

-667 VDGIGE
+667 DDGIGE
-673 HQSIFATLLQSEL
+673 RQSIFATLLQSEL

-705 HDLVQASIPDGP
+705 HDLIQASIPDGP

-737 WDPVIELIASYA
+737 WDPVIELISSYA

-784 LRSKVVEKTK
+784 LRSKVVEKTE
-794 MGDVDTL
+794 MGDVGTL

-825 WKALAKFPE
+825 WRALAKFPE

-889 EGAANG
+889 EGAAYG

-1150 NPLKHLRRLGLK
+1150 NPLKNLRRLGLK
-1162 LIDEFFSEQETYNFS
+1162 LVDEFFSEQETYNFS
-1177 TDEIDAVF
+1177 TEEIDAVF
-1185 QGAIWPQ
+1185 QGAVWPQ

-1251 VTASVVMDIAD
+1251 ITASVVMDIAD
-1262 NLLNT
+1262 NLLNI
-1267 PDFEPTDTVSELSV
+1267 PDFEPTDTVSDLTV

-1296 ITVGGRLMLPQVPAI
+1296 ITLGGRLMLPQVPAI

-1346 FMKDKEQSSVL
+1346 FMKDKEQSSIL

-1365 HRSNIVEDTE
+1365 HRSNVAEDTE

-1388 CLEPT
+1388 CQDPT

-1401 LFSVIQSK
+1401 LFSVIQNK

-1466 EMETVDIAFLIPVMH
+1466 EMQTVDIAFLIPVMH

-1498 SLCLTTII
+1498 SLCLTSII

-1550 SCLIQTFPNHPEFK
+1550 SSLIQTFPNHPEFK

-1601 LTEGKFV
+1601 LTEGRFV

-1647 ICRHLTW
+1647 ICRHLSW

-1712 DVPTEQEPMEV
+1712 DVPAEQEAMEV
-1723 DPPSEEGKKE
+1723 DPTSEEGKKE
-1733 EEEEKGPRPCEA
+1733 EEEEKEPLLCEA

-1751 PAPEISA
+1751 SA
-1758 PEISAPE
+1758 PEISA
-1765 TSAPETSAPETS
+1765 T
-1777 APETSA
+1777 
-1783 PEISAPETSAPEPE
+1783 EPE
-1797 EGLQVL
+1797 EGFQVL

-1870 LMQSLPQE
+1870 LMQSLPQG

-1942 TFTVYILLKGLAN
+1942 TFTIYILLKGLAN

-2009 GRFVGKDQVTKLI
+2009 GQFVGKDQVTKLI

-2052 IVNAGMTAE
+2052 IANAEMTAE
-2061 CVLLLGHGLISENL
+2061 CVLLLSHGLISENL
-2075 PLLTEKERSQAE
+2075 PLLTEKEKSQAE
-2087 PLPDPRLPP
+2087 PIPDPRLPP

-2105 PSRGGP
+2105 PSRGGQ

-2121 HILVEAGL
+2121 HILVESGL

-2164 SRDAKVITGAL
+2164 SRDTKVITGAL

-2183 FPLPSVTK
+2183 FPLPSITE

-2227 MTFLVKKVKCHKI
+2227 VTFLVKKVKCHKI
-2240 TERQLQVLLAYA
+2240 TEKQLQVLLAYA

-2283 DVMKKVS
+2283 EVMKKVS

-2311 YLLDYP
+2311 YILDYP
-2317 IGTKL
+2317 IGPKL

-2378 NSAKCKRMASMAIK
+2378 NSAKCKKMASMAIK
-2392 LLLTKVSLEDKDLM
+2392 LLLSKVSLENKDLM
-2406 YVLVA
+2406 YVLVV

-2433 EAEGPAFERR
+2433 ETEGPAFERR
-2443 FATVLPVIEREL
+2443 FGTVLPVIEREL

-2479 LILITK
+2479 LTLITK
-2485 LIKESNFLQLTKYP
+2485 LIKESNFLQLTKHP

-2532 ASCKPEDLI
+2532 ASCKPEDLV

-2546 QQSKKKQSGPV
+2546 QKSKKKQSGPV
-2557 AINFLTKDLDH
+2557 ALNFLTKELDH

-2573 ALAFCFQLQSKFLD
+2573 ALAFCSQLQSKFLD
-2587 MSLGEQ
+2587 LSLGEQ

-2608 VLHAAEKEQAPEET
+2608 VLHAAEKEKAPEET

-2637 EGAGRSEEAPDNE
+2637 DRPGPSEEASDDE

-2695 KRTCIFKFLGALAL
+2695 KRTCVFKFLGALAL

-2723 LAPLFRELNSTYSE
+2723 LAPLFRELNSTYAE

-2776 RALRLRRKAMQFVT
+2776 RALRLQRKAMQFVT
-2790 NPDIAAKKKMKKHK
+2790 NPEVAAKKKMKKHK

>member
-37 TACYDEEVETYFY
+37 TASYDEEVETYFY

-62 EHFGKFYKEVVGKC
+62 EHFGKFYKEVTGKC

-81 LVYHQKEIV
+81 LVYHQNEIV
-90 LSLKS
+90 LSLKT
-95 HLQIKHSL
+95 HLQVKHSL

-169 NIYSLYSTL
+169 AIYSLYSTL

-183 SHIRNFAA
+183 LHIRNFAA

-203 EDTLFNLMFLDLGK
+203 QDSLFNLMFLDLGK
-217 YPTKAE
+217 HPTKVE

-236 RNMFHSCTS
+236 RNMFHSCAS
-245 KAVRAI
+245 KAIKVI
-251 LKKLGPVTETE
+251 LRKLGPITETKT
-262 AQLPWHLV
+262 QLPWDLV
-270 AEALRQMVRASAAY
+270 AEAFRQMVKASTAY

-297 QEALLELQDRVSKAP
+297 QDSILELQEKMSKP
-312 SSDGSDQMERLLQ
+312 CGMGSSDQLERLLQ
-325 VYLILVRH
+325 IYLILVRH
-333 ASGSKIGQPEAIC
+333 ASGSKVAQPEAVC
-346 TTILQTL
+346 TILLQTF
-353 DIPDLSTSCR
+353 DIPGLSTSCR
-363 KVLLEVIAALV
+363 KILLEVISALA
-374 LGENVSLPETLVRKS
+374 LGENVSMPETLIRKI
-389 VEKTF
+389 VGKTF
-394 ASGFERRLIF
+394 ESGFERRLIF
-404 DFSGGM
+404 DFSRGM
-410 FSMKQFEQIFLPT
+410 FAMKQFEQLFLPT
-423 LLEYVENCFLA
+423 FLEYVENCFLT
-434 DEAAAKEEALAI
+434 DDVAAKEEALAI

-456 PPTMGSMAIEK
+456 PPIIGSMAIEK
-467 YPLTFKAK
+467 YPLTFKARPVG
-475 SLAPRTRQKRT
+475 LRTRQKKT
-486 KTGAESEQLLVLG
+486 KTSGGESELLSVLG
-499 HVLSQIQ
+499 HVLSLIQ
-506 LPPSAET
+506 SPPSAEAI
-513 GSLSHLWA
+513 SLSCSWA
-521 ALVVLPHLRPMER
+521 ALVVLPHLRPIER
-534 EKIVPLVTELIDSFF
+534 ESIVPLVTGFINSSL
-549 AASSSPESVG
+549 ASLEDGTVG
-559 KEELF
+559 KGKLF
-564 VLCQAVNTLLSLEES
+564 VLCQAVSALLSLEES
-579 SEILQLVPVERVKK
+579 ADVLQLLPAERVKK

-599 AEPSV
+599 EEPSI
-604 LLLADLYYQRLSLL
+604 LLLADLYYQRLSLF
-618 GCSEPLAEETLMSLF
+618 GCKEPLAEETLMSLYD
-633 VSLQPNISAG
+633 SLCANISTG

-655 NHFKVQ
+655 NHFKVH

-667 VDGIGE
+667 DDGIGE
-673 HQSIFATLLQSEL
+673 HQSIFATLLQAEL

-705 HDLVQASIPDGP
+705 HDLVQASIPKGS
-717 LHEVPLRYLLSM
+717 LQEVPLRYLLGM

-737 WDPVIELIASYA
+737 WDPVIELITSHA
-749 NEMENKMFWKVYYE
+749 NEMENKAFWKVYYE
-763 HLEKA
+763 HLERA

-774 ELQNDFRDKR
+774 ELQINAREKH
-784 LRSKVVEKTK
+784 LRNKGGEKTE
-794 MGDVDTL
+794 MGDVGAL
-801 YHEQLEQRT
+801 FQEQMEKRT

-867 LLKKGDA
+867 LLKKGGA
-874 ASEEEKEEGAAAEGN
+874 TPEEEREEGTPGEGDD
-889 EGAANG
+889 GAADG
-895 EELPDETVVLG
+895 EDLADETLVLG

-911 TRRAAAKQLI
+911 TRRAAAKQLL

-940 QLYELYLQLLLH
+940 QLYELYMQLLLH
-952 PEQDVQKMALECI
+952 PEQDVQKIVLECI

-1000 ENTIVKTA
+1000 ENTIVKTD

-1051 GSSSEEVHMFLDLLF
+1051 GSSPEEVHMFLDLLF
-1066 EPVKHFKNGPCH
+1066 EPVKQFKNGSCH
-1078 SAVLRAVED
+1078 SAVLQAVED

-1093 IPLGRQHGVFNSLE
+1093 IPLGRQHGVFNSLD
-1107 LVLKNIGHLASP
+1107 LVLKNIGHLVSP

-1141 REKIQLRVI
+1141 REKVQLRVI
-1150 NPLKHLRRLGLK
+1150 NPLKNLRRLGLK
-1162 LIDEFFSEQETYNFS
+1162 LLDEFFSEQESYSFS
-1177 TDEIDAVF
+1177 PEEIDAVF
-1185 QGAIWPQ
+1185 QGAVWPQ

-1224 AKQKPGE
+1224 AKQKPGD
-1231 PEYDILSNVFAVLSA
+1231 PECDILRNVFAVLST

-1251 VTASVVMDIAD
+1251 ATASVVMDIAD
-1262 NLLNT
+1262 NLLNI
-1267 PDFEPTDTVSELSV
+1267 PDFEPTDTVSNLTV
-1281 TGCVYTEITENVDES
+1281 TGCVYAEISENVDES
-1296 ITVGGRLMLPQVPAI
+1296 ITLGGRLMLPQVPAI
-1311 LKYLSR
+1311 LQYLSK

-1346 FMKDKEQSSVL
+1346 FMKDREQSSVL

-1365 HRSNIVEDTE
+1365 HRSNIAEDTE
-1375 IDILVTIQNLLKN
+1375 IDILVTVQNLLKN
-1388 CLEPT
+1388 CQDPA
-1393 SFLKPLSR
+1393 SFLKPLAR
-1401 LFSVIQSK
+1401 LFSVIQNK

-1424 YDSRLEYITEVVK
+1424 YESGLEYITEVVK
-1437 LNAFDQRHL
+1437 LNAFNHRHL

-1457 FQKITSRIK
+1457 FQKITSYIK
-1466 EMETVDIAFLIPVMH
+1466 EMETIDITYLVPVMH

-1489 KDMALSDSA
+1489 KDMALSDCA
-1498 SLCLTTII
+1498 SLCLMSII
-1506 HRLAAADVTEAQ
+1506 QRLAAPDVTEAQ
-1518 YREVIQRTLLETLRK
+1518 YREVIQRILLENLRK
-1533 GLKNPAESIQ
+1533 GLKSPTESIQ

-1601 LTEGKFV
+1601 LTEGRMV

-1613 LQNYIMPYATTPI
+1613 LQNYIMPYATTPV

-1647 ICRHLTW
+1647 ICRHLSW
-1654 PGYMYYLKFFI
+1654 PGYMYYLKYFI

-1679 SLLVI
+1679 SLLVT

-1702 IQSEENAMEV
+1702 IQSGENAVAMEV
-1712 DVPTEQEPMEV
+1712 DVPAEHEAMEL
-1723 DPPSEEGKKE
+1723 DHTNEEKDKEEGEEAKSLTEASENLPDSSAKEAEGVAPLFAGLPQSKE
-1733 EEEEKGPRPCEA
+1733 E
-1745 GESLPG
+1745 
-1751 PAPEISA
+1751 
-1758 PEISAPE
+1758 
-1765 TSAPETSAPETS
+1765 
-1777 APETSA
+1777 
-1783 PEISAPETSAPEPE
+1783 
-1797 EGLQVL
+1797 
-1803 PGLPKS
+1803 
-1809 KQELECLVKQIHK
+1809 LENLVKQIHK
-1822 TINSSVLPKLHK
+1822 TVTNSILPKLHK

-1847 LIKSKVVNDE
+1847 LIKSKVINDE
-1857 EIVRIPLAFAMVK
+1857 EIVRIPLAFAMVR
-1870 LMQSLPQE
+1870 LMKSLPQE

-1929 QSTLVRGYQVHVL
+1929 QTTLVRGYQVHVL
-1942 TFTVYILLKGLAN
+1942 TFTIYILLKGLAS

-1961 LDPCLDIMIGIFNHE
+1961 LDPCLDIMIGVFNHE

-2009 GRFVGKDQVTKLI
+2009 GKFVGKDQVTKLI

-2030 NTTSLKLARK
+2030 STTSLKQARK

-2052 IVNAGMTAE
+2052 ISNEDMSAE
-2061 CVLLLGHGLISENL
+2061 AILLLSHGLISENL
-2075 PLLTEKERSQAE
+2075 PLLTEKEKSQAE
-2087 PLPDPRLPP
+2087 PPPDPRLPP

-2105 PSRGGP
+2105 PARGGQ

-2121 HILVEAGL
+2121 HILVESGL

-2141 NSSDERVLEM
+2141 NSSDEHVLEM
-2151 LDPFTSLLIDCLK
+2151 LDPFASLLIDCLK

-2175 QSLIWVLK
+2175 QSLIWILK
-2183 FPLPSVTK
+2183 FPLPSITK

-2201 LLLKDYA
+2201 VLLKDYA
-2208 RLGAARGQNFHLVV
+2208 RLGAGKGQNFHLVV

-2227 MTFLVKKVKCHKI
+2227 VTILVKKVKCYKI
-2240 TERQLQVLLAYA
+2240 TEKQLQVLLAYA

-2257 DSSRQATAFGLLKAI
+2257 DSLRQATAFGLLKAI

-2311 YLLDYP
+2311 YILDYP
-2317 IGTKL
+2317 IGSKL

-2334 YDYEAGRESA
+2334 YDHEAGRESA

-2352 ETFPQGLLHENC
+2352 GTFPQGLLHENC

-2392 LLLTKVSLEDKDLM
+2392 LLLSKVSLEDKDLM
-2406 YVLVA
+2406 YVLVV
-2411 KWFGSQKSLQ
+2411 KWFGSQKILQ

-2433 EAEGPAFERR
+2433 EAEGAAFERR
-2443 FATVLPVIEREL
+2443 FGTVLPVIEREL
-2455 EPSQLRDLIEETD
+2455 EPSQLRDLIEESD

-2479 LILITK
+2479 LTLITK
-2485 LIKESNFLQLTKYP
+2485 LIKESNFLQLTKHP
-2499 ESLNNIWSHIQTHL
+2499 ETLKNIWSHIQTHL

-2532 ASCKPEDLI
+2532 ASCRPEELI
-2541 KRWAA
+2541 QRWAD
-2546 QQSKKKQSGPV
+2546 QKSKKPQSGPV
-2557 AINFLTKDLDH
+2557 AINFLTKDLDQ
-2568 KMKRL
+2568 KMKKL
-2573 ALAFCFQLQSKFLD
+2573 ALAFCYQLQSQFLD
-2587 MSLGEQ
+2587 QSLGEQ

-2608 VLHAAEKEQAPEET
+2608 VLHAEEKEDASEENMEENMENAEAP
-2622 GEAAAPETSQAASSE
+2622 APETSRSARGE
-2637 EGAGRSEEAPDNE
+2637 DGAGQATGACDDDETEEKE
-2650 NEAAGSAEKAG
+2650 G
-2661 AEEELGRPANL
+2661 AEEGPGRPANL
-2672 FWLIHKLSVM
+2672 FWLIHKLSIM
-2682 AKREAAYSPKNPL
+2682 AKREAAYSPKNPI
-2695 KRTCIFKFLGALAL
+2695 KRTCIFKFLGALAF
-2709 DLGPDKVRPFLPMI
+2709 DLGADKVWPFLPMI

-2753 KKMVGLEAFSLA
+2753 KKMVGLEAFSMA
-2765 FASVQKRARDK
+2765 FASVQKRARER
-2776 RALRLRRKAMQFVT
+2776 RALRLKRKAMQFVT

-2804 NKSEA
+2804 NKMEA

-2818 PGYKAKRPRSQG
+2818 PGYKAKRQRSHG

>member
-6 FAHKTENTYRFLTFA
+6 FSHKTENTYRFLTFA

-37 TACYDEEVETYFY
+37 TASYDEEVETYFY

-81 LVYHQKEIV
+81 LVYHQGEIA
-90 LSLKS
+90 LSLKT

-143 ELLEWAFTALSY
+143 ELLEWAFTSLSY

-169 NIYSLYSTL
+169 SIYSLYSTL

-183 SHIRNFAA
+183 LHIRNFAA

-203 EDTLFNLMFLDLGK
+203 QDSLFNLMFVDLGK
-217 YPTKAE
+217 HPTKVE

-236 RNMFHSCTS
+236 RNMFHSCAS
-245 KAVRAI
+245 KAIRVI
-251 LKKLGPVTETE
+251 LRKLGPVTETT
-262 AQLPWHLV
+262 AQLPWNLV
-270 AEALRQMVRASAAY
+270 ASALRQMVKSSATY

-297 QEALLELQDRVSKAP
+297 QESLLELQEKMSRLP
-312 SSDGSDQMERLLQ
+312 SLDGSDQMEKLLQ
-325 VYLILVRH
+325 IYLILVRH
-333 ASGSKIGQPEAIC
+333 ASGSKIAQPEAVSTI
-346 TTILQTL
+346 ILQTF
-353 DIPDLSTSCR
+353 DIPGLSASCC
-363 KVLLEVIAALV
+363 KALLEVISALA
-374 LGENVSLPETLVRKS
+374 LGENVSLSETLIRKI

-394 ASGFERRLIF
+394 ESGFERHLIF
-404 DFSGGM
+404 DFSRGM
-410 FSMKQFEQIFLPT
+410 FAMKQFEQFFLPT
-423 LLEYVENCFLA
+423 FLEYVENCFLTN
-434 DEAAAKEEALAI
+434 DDAARDEALAI
-446 LAKLILNKAP
+446 LTKLILNKAP
-456 PPTMGSMAIEK
+456 PPTIGSMAIEK
-467 YPLTFKAK
+467 YPLTFKAR
-475 SLAPRTRQKRT
+475 PVGPCTRQKKTRT
-486 KTGAESEQLLVLG
+486 GGEVEHLPVLG
-499 HVLSQIQ
+499 HIISLIQ
-506 LPPSAET
+506 SPPNREAA
-513 GSLSHLWA
+513 SLSGAWA

-534 EKIVPLVTELIDSFF
+534 ENIIPLVMRFIDFSFE
-549 AASSSPESVG
+549 AIDEGSVG
-559 KEELF
+559 KGDLF
-564 VLCQAVNTLLSLEES
+564 VLCQAISTLLSLEES
-579 SEILQLVPVERVKK
+579 SEILHLVPVERVKK
-593 LLETFP
+593 LLEMLP
-599 AEPSV
+599 EEPSV
-604 LLLADLYYQRLSLL
+604 LLLADLYYQRLSLF
-618 GCSEPLAEETLMSLF
+618 GCKEPLTEETLMSLF
-633 VSLQPNISAG
+633 VSLHTNISTG

-667 VDGIGE
+667 DDGIGQ
-673 HQSIFATLLQSEL
+673 HQSIFATLLQAEL

-705 HDLVQASIPDGP
+705 HDLVQVSIPNGP

-729 LYINFSVL
+729 LYINFSAL
-737 WDPVIELIASYA
+737 WDPIIELITSHA
-749 NEMENKMFWKVYYE
+749 NEMENKAFWKVYYE
-763 HLEKA
+763 HLERA
-768 ATRAEK
+768 AARAEK
-774 ELQNDFRDKR
+774 ELQNDPRDKH
-784 LRSKVVEKTK
+784 LRDKGGEKTEP
-794 MGDVDTL
+794 GDVGTL
-801 YHEQLEQRT
+801 YHEQLEERT
-810 DCRERLDHTNFRFLL
+810 SCRERLDHANFRFLL

-867 LLKKGDA
+867 LLKKGNA
-874 ASEEEKEEGAAAEGN
+874 GPEEEREEGTPVEGD
-889 EGAANG
+889 ERAVDG
-895 EELPDETVVLG
+895 EDLADETVVLS
-906 FQKKK
+906 FQKRK
-911 TRRAAAKQLI
+911 TRRAAAKHLI
-921 AHLQVFSKFSNP
+921 AHLQVFSKFLNP

-952 PEQDVQKMALECI
+952 PEQEVQKIALECI

-1051 GSSSEEVHMFLDLLF
+1051 GSSPEEVHMFLDLLF

-1107 LVLKNIGHLASP
+1107 LVLKNIGYLVSP

-1141 REKIQLRVI
+1141 REKVQLKVI
-1150 NPLKHLRRLGLK
+1150 NPLKNLRRLGLK
-1162 LIDEFFSEQETYNFS
+1162 LVDEFFSDQESYNFS
-1177 TDEIDAVF
+1177 TEEIDAVF
-1185 QGAIWPQ
+1185 HGAVWPQ

-1224 AKQKPGE
+1224 AKQKPGD
-1231 PEYDILSNVFAVLSA
+1231 PECDILKNVFAILSA

-1251 VTASVVMDIAD
+1251 ATASVVMDIAD
-1262 NLLNT
+1262 NLLNR
-1267 PDFEPTDTVSELSV
+1267 PDFEPTDTVSNLTV

-1296 ITVGGRLMLPQVPAI
+1296 ITLGGRLMLPQVPAI
-1311 LKYLSR
+1311 LQYLSR

-1365 HRSNIVEDTE
+1365 HRSNIAEDTE
-1375 IDILVTIQNLLKN
+1375 IDILVTVQNLLKN
-1388 CLEPT
+1388 CHDPA
-1393 SFLKPLSR
+1393 SFLKPLSK
-1401 LFSVIQSK
+1401 LFSVIQNK
-1409 MSRQMLCTVFKTLSD
+1409 MSRQMLCTVFQTLSD
-1424 YDSRLEYITEVVK
+1424 YESGLEYITEVVK
-1437 LNAFDQRHL
+1437 LNAFDPRHL

-1457 FQKITSRIK
+1457 FQKITCYIK
-1466 EMETVDIAFLIPVMH
+1466 EMETVDITYLVPVMH

-1498 SLCLTTII
+1498 SLCLTSII
-1506 HRLAAADVTEAQ
+1506 HRLAAPDVSEAQ
-1518 YREVIQRTLLETLRK
+1518 YREVIQRILLENLRK
-1533 GLKNPAESIQ
+1533 GLKSPTESIQ

-1564 DLVQLSDFNDP
+1564 DLVQLSDFSDP

-1601 LTEGKFV
+1601 LTEGKVV

-1647 ICRHLTW
+1647 ICRNLSW
-1654 PGYMYYLKFFI
+1654 PGYMYYLKYFI

-1679 SLLVI
+1679 SLLVT

-1702 IQSEENAMEV
+1702 IQNEENTMEV
-1712 DVPTEQEPMEV
+1712 DVPAVNETMEL
-1723 DPPSEEGKKE
+1723 DHTS
-1733 EEEEKGPRPCEA
+1733 EEEKEKQEDKRTSLSEA
-1745 GESLPG
+1745 DETLPG
-1751 PAPEISA
+1751 DP
-1758 PEISAPE
+1758 
-1765 TSAPETSAPETS
+1765 
-1777 APETSA
+1777 
-1783 PEISAPETSAPEPE
+1783 APEPE
-1797 EGLQVL
+1797 DAAQVFS
-1803 PGLPKS
+1803 GLPKS
-1809 KQELECLVKQIHK
+1809 KEELENLIKQIHK
-1822 TINSSVLPKLHK
+1822 TVTSSILPKLHK
-1834 CLSATTKREEEHK
+1834 CLSATMKREEEHK

-1857 EIVRIPLAFAMVK
+1857 EIVRIPLAFAMVR

-1917 GVHYLQYILKEL
+1917 GVRYLQYILKEL
-1929 QSTLVRGYQVHVL
+1929 QTTLVRGYQVHVL
-1942 TFTVYILLKGLAN
+1942 TFTIYILLKGLAS

-2009 GRFVGKDQVTKLI
+2009 GKFVGKDQVTKLI

-2030 NTTSLKLARK
+2030 STTSLKLARK
-2040 VHEALRRIVAGL
+2040 VHEALRRIIEGL
-2052 IVNAGMTAE
+2052 IANEEMTAE
-2061 CVLLLGHGLISENL
+2061 SILLLSYGLISENL
-2075 PLLTEKERSQAE
+2075 PLLTEKEKSQAE
-2087 PLPDPRLPP
+2087 PPPDPRLPP

-2105 PSRGGP
+2105 PARGGQ
-2111 KAAVSRRTNM
+2111 KAAVNRRTNM
-2121 HILVEAGL
+2121 HIFVESGL

-2141 NSSDERVLEM
+2141 NSSDEHVLEM
-2151 LDPFTSLLIDCLK
+2151 LDPFTQLLIDCLK

-2183 FPLPSVTK
+2183 FPLPSIAK
-2191 NSEKLTKQLF
+2191 SSENLTKQLF

-2208 RLGAARGQNFHLVV
+2208 RLGAAKGQNFHLVV
-2222 NCFKC
+2222 SCFKC
-2227 MTFLVKKVKCHKI
+2227 VTILVKKVKSYKI
-2240 TERQLQVLLAYA
+2240 SEKQLQVLLAYA

-2311 YLLDYP
+2311 YILDYP
-2317 IGTKL
+2317 IGSKL

-2378 NSAKCKRMASMAIK
+2378 NSAKCKKMASMAVK
-2392 LLLTKVSLEDKDLM
+2392 LLLSKVSLENKDLM
-2406 YVLVA
+2406 YVLVV

-2433 EAEGPAFERR
+2433 EAEGVDFERR
-2443 FATVLPVIEREL
+2443 FGTVLPVIEREL
-2455 EPSQLRDLIEETD
+2455 EPSQLRDLIEQAD
-2468 EKASDRLLFGF
+2468 EKASDKLLFGF
-2479 LILITK
+2479 LTLITK
-2485 LIKESNFLQLTKYP
+2485 LIKESNFLQLTKHP
-2499 ESLNNIWSHIQTHL
+2499 ESLNNIWSHVQSHL

-2532 ASCKPEDLI
+2532 ASCKPEELI
-2541 KRWAA
+2541 KRWAS
-2546 QQSKKKQSGPV
+2546 QKSEKTRSGPV
-2557 AINFLTKDLDH
+2557 AINFLTKDLDQ

-2573 ALAFCFQLQSKFLD
+2573 ALAFCYQLQSEFLD
-2587 MSLGEQ
+2587 QSLGEQ

-2608 VLHAAEKEQAPEET
+2608 VLHTEEDGASEGNAEAS
-2622 GEAAAPETSQAASSE
+2622 APETPQTAGCE
-2637 EGAGRSEEAPDNE
+2637 EDCRHEAGAGLEEEAGPSQEAPDDE
-2650 NEAAGSAEKAG
+2650 NQAAGT
-2661 AEEELGRPANL
+2661 EEQGRPANL
-2672 FWLIHKLSVM
+2672 FWLIHKLSIM

-2695 KRTCIFKFLGALAL
+2695 KRTCVFKFLGALAL
-2709 DLGPDKVRPFLPMI
+2709 DLGPGRVRPFLPMI

-2753 KKMVGLEAFSLA
+2753 KKMVGLEVFSLA
-2765 FASVQKRARDK
+2765 FASVQKRARER
-2776 RALRLRRKAMQFVT
+2776 RALRIKRKALQAVT

-2818 PGYKAKRPRSQG
+2818 PGYKAKRQRTHG

>member
-37 TACYDEEVETYFY
+37 TASYDEEVETYFY

-81 LVYHQKEIV
+81 LVYHQSEIV

-143 ELLEWAFTALSY
+143 ELLEWAFTSLSY

-183 SHIRNFAA
+183 LHIRNFAA

-203 EDTLFNLMFLDLGK
+203 QDALFNLMFLDFGK
-217 YPTKAE
+217 HPTKVE

-236 RNMFHSCTS
+236 RNMFHSCAS
-245 KAVRAI
+245 KAVRVV
-251 LKKLGPVTETE
+251 LRKLGPVTETK

-270 AEALRQMVRASAAY
+270 AEALRQMVKSSAAY

-297 QEALLELQDRVSKAP
+297 QESLLELQDKMSK
-312 SSDGSDQMERLLQ
+312 SRCSGGSDQMERLLQ
-325 VYLILVRH
+325 IYLILVRH

-353 DIPDLSTSCR
+353 DIPDLSISCR
-363 KVLLEVIAALV
+363 KILLEVISALV
-374 LGENVSLPETLVRKS
+374 LGENVSLPETLIRKT

-394 ASGFERRLIF
+394 ESGFERRLIF
-404 DFSGGM
+404 DFSRGM
-410 FSMKQFEQIFLPT
+410 FSMKQFEQLFLPT

-434 DEAAAKEEALAI
+434 DDAAAKEEALAI

-467 YPLTFKAK
+467 YPLTFKARP
-475 SLAPRTRQKRT
+475 LGPRTRQKRT
-486 KTGAESEQLLVLG
+486 RTGAESEQLLVLG

-506 LPPSAET
+506 LPPNTET
-513 GSLSHLWA
+513 GPLSHLWA

-534 EKIVPLVTELIDSFF
+534 EKIVPLVTRLIDSFF
-549 AASSSPESVG
+549 AAISNPGSVG
-559 KEELF
+559 KGELF
-564 VLCQAVNTLLSLEES
+564 VLCQAVNALLSLEES

-599 AEPSV
+599 EEPSV
-604 LLLADLYYQRLSLL
+604 LLLADLYYQRLSLF

-633 VSLQPNISAG
+633 VSLQANISAG

-667 VDGIGE
+667 DDGIGE

-705 HDLVQASIPDGP
+705 HDLIQASIPDGP

-737 WDPVIELIASYA
+737 WDPVIELITSYA

-784 LRSKVVEKTK
+784 LRTKAVEKPE
-794 MGDVDTL
+794 MGDVGTL

-867 LLKKGDA
+867 LLKKGGA
-874 ASEEEKEEGAAAEGN
+874 ASEEEKEEEAAN
-889 EGAANG
+889 EGAADG

-1141 REKIQLRVI
+1141 REKIQLKVI
-1150 NPLKHLRRLGLK
+1150 NPLKNLRRLGLK
-1162 LIDEFFSEQETYNFS
+1162 LVDEFFSEQETYNFS
-1177 TDEIDAVF
+1177 TEEIDAVF

-1192 ITRLASESQYSPTLL
+1192 ITRLASESQYSPTFL

-1251 VTASVVMDIAD
+1251 TTASVVMDIAD
-1262 NLLNT
+1262 NLLNI
-1267 PDFEPTDTVSELSV
+1267 PDFEPTDTVSDLTV

-1296 ITVGGRLMLPQVPAI
+1296 ITLGGRLMLPQVPAI

-1365 HRSNIVEDTE
+1365 HRSNIAEDTE

-1388 CLEPT
+1388 CQDPT

-1401 LFSVIQSK
+1401 LFSVIQNK

-1424 YDSRLEYITEVVK
+1424 FDSGLEYITEVVK

-1457 FQKITSRIK
+1457 FQKITSHIK

-1498 SLCLTTII
+1498 SLCLMSII

-1550 SCLIQTFPNHPEFK
+1550 SCLIQTFPKHPEFK

-1647 ICRHLTW
+1647 ICRHLSW
-1654 PGYMYYLKFFI
+1654 PGYMYYLKYFI

-1679 SLLVI
+1679 SLLVT

-1712 DVPTEQEPMEV
+1712 DDPTEQENMEV
-1723 DPPSEEGKKE
+1723 DPSSEEGKEE
-1733 EEEEKGPRPCEA
+1733 EEEEKGPHLCEA
-1745 GESLPG
+1745 GESFPG
-1751 PAPEISA
+1751 SA
-1758 PEISAPE
+1758 PEISA
-1765 TSAPETSAPETS
+1765 T
-1777 APETSA
+1777 
-1783 PEISAPETSAPEPE
+1783 EPE
-1797 EGLQVL
+1797 EGFQVL

-1870 LMQSLPQE
+1870 LMQSLPQG

-1929 QSTLVRGYQVHVL
+1929 QTTLVRGYQVHVL
-1942 TFTVYILLKGLAN
+1942 TFTIYILLKGLAS

-2009 GRFVGKDQVTKLI
+2009 GQFVGKDQVTKLI

-2052 IVNAGMTAE
+2052 IANEEMTAE
-2061 CVLLLGHGLISENL
+2061 CILLLSHGLISENL
-2075 PLLTEKERSQAE
+2075 PLLTEKEKSQAE
-2087 PLPDPRLPP
+2087 PAPDPRLPP

-2105 PSRGGP
+2105 PSRGGQ

-2121 HILVEAGL
+2121 HILVESGL

-2183 FPLPSVTK
+2183 FPLPSITK

-2208 RLGAARGQNFHLVV
+2208 RLGAAKGQNFHLVV

-2227 MTFLVKKVKCHKI
+2227 VTFLVKKVKCHKI
-2240 TERQLQVLLAYA
+2240 TEKQLQVLLAYA

-2272 LSRKLMVPEID
+2272 LSRKLIVPEID

-2311 YLLDYP
+2311 YILDYP
-2317 IGTKL
+2317 IGSKL

-2378 NSAKCKRMASMAIK
+2378 NSAKCKKMASMAIK
-2392 LLLTKVSLEDKDLM
+2392 LLLSKVSLENKDLM
-2406 YVLVA
+2406 YVLVV

-2433 EAEGPAFERR
+2433 ETEGVAFERR
-2443 FATVLPVIEREL
+2443 FGTVLPVIEREL

-2479 LILITK
+2479 LTLITK
-2485 LIKESNFLQLTKYP
+2485 LIKESNFLQLTKHP

-2546 QQSKKKQSGPV
+2546 QKSKKKQSGPV
-2557 AINFLTKDLDH
+2557 AINFLTKELDH

-2573 ALAFCFQLQSKFLD
+2573 ALAFCSQLQSKFLD

-2608 VLHAAEKEQAPEET
+2608 VLHAAEKEKAPEET
-2622 GEAAAPETSQAASSE
+2622 REAAAPETSQASSSE
-2637 EGAGRSEEAPDNE
+2637 AGAGRSEEGSDDE

-2661 AEEELGRPANL
+2661 TEEEFDRPANL

-2723 LAPLFRELNSTYSE
+2723 LAPLFRELNSTYAE